1 MTYRAIET
9 VAPLCVDLSGQ
20 SAPMLD
26 WLRIADL
33 VLDDRY
39 QRPLERANWSLINK
53 IAQDFRWSRF
63 APVLV
68 APLEGGRFA
77 IVDGQ
82 HRAHAAQLVGLER
95 IPAQIVQM
103 DLRAQADAF
112 AWVNGHVRPVT
123 KHALYRA
130 ALAAGEPWALAARDA
145 VEAAG
150 CRLMTSNGSRLT
162 KKPGEIYS
170 IALIRRLVD
179 QGCGSVVTV
188 GLRAIRDSEM
198 RDVEAAYCGPMLT
211 IWFEVLASNQRFLRG
226 DLAGFLNRY
235 DLITFRDRAMQM
247 RREPLHLGK
256 SAKEIMVPL
265 LIEKLR
271 LHMAVAA

>member
-9 VAPLCVDLSGQ
+9 AAPVSVDLSGQ

-39 QRPLERANWSLINK
+39 QRPLERANWALIKK

-103 DLRAQADAF
+103 DLRMQADAF
-112 AWVNGHVRPVT
+112 AWVNGHVRAVT
-123 KHALYRA
+123 KHALYKA

-145 VEAAG
+145 VEAGG
-150 CRLMTSNGSRLT
+150 CRLMTSNAEGGR
-162 KKPGEIYS
+162 KKPGQVYCIG
-170 IALIRRLVD
+170 LIRRLVD
-179 QGCGSVVTV
+179 QGCGSVVRV
-188 GLRAIRDSEM
+188 GLRAIRDSDMGEIG
-198 RDVEAAYCGPMLT
+198 DAYCGPMLA

-226 DLAGFLNRY
+226 DLTGFLNRY
-235 DLITFRDRAMQM
+235 DLLAFRDRALEV
-247 RREPLHLGK
+247 RREPLHMGK
-256 SAKEIMVPL
+256 SAKDIMVPA

-271 LHMAVAA
+271 EHMGMAA

>member
-9 VAPLCVDLSGQ
+9 AEPINLDLSGQ
-20 SAPMLD
+20 SAPMLE
-26 WLRIADL
+26 WVKISDL
-33 VLDDRY
+33 VLDERY
-39 QRPLERANWSLINK
+39 QRPLERGNWSLINK

-68 APLEGGRFA
+68 APVEGGRFA

-82 HRAHAAQLVGLER
+82 HRAHAAQIVGLER

-112 AWVNGHVRPVT
+112 AWVNGHVRPVS
-123 KHALYRA
+123 KHALYKA
-130 ALAAGEPWALAARDA
+130 ALAAGEPWAIAARDA

-150 CRLMTSNGSRLT
+150 CQLMNYNGNAET
-162 KKPGEIYS
+162 KRPGQIFAIS
-170 IALIRRLVD
+170 LIRRMVD

-188 GLRAIRDSEM
+188 GLRAIRESHGGDHP
-198 RDVEAAYCGPMLT
+198 DFYVGTLLA

-226 DLAGFLNRY
+226 DLVGFLNTY
-235 DLITFRDRAMQM
+235 DLSAFRDRALEM
-247 RREPLHLGK
+247 RREPLHMGK
-256 SAKEIMVPL
+256 SAKDIMVPA

-271 LHMAVAA
+271 LHCEAAA